1 MVSDFSGRWL
11 AKLDESVFVSRTPQR
26 LSVEIAQSPARL
38 HVEMHVSFEGSD
50 DSRMVFDA
58 SIVDGDEVRSGS
70 VALARWMGSD
80 LVVDMRFESGGEEV
94 ALRERWSLS
103 GDGTRL
109 TMAHKQDVL
118 AGQTV
123 VFARI

>member
-1 MVSDFSGRWL
+1 MVSDFSGRWF
-11 AKLDESVFVSRTPQR
+11 AKLDESVFVSRTPRR
-26 LSVEIAQSPARL
+26 LSAEITQSAERL
-38 HVEMHVSFEGSD
+38 HVEMHVSFDGSD

-70 VALARWMGSD
+70 VALARWMGND
-80 LVVDMRFESGGEEV
+80 LVVEMRFESGGDDV

-109 TMAHKQDVL
+109 TMTHKGDVL
-118 AGQTV
+118 TGQTV
-123 VFARI
+123 IFDRQ

>member
-1 MVSDFSGRWL
+1 MGSDFSGRWL
-11 AKLDESVFVSRTPQR
+11 ANLDESVFVSRTPRR
-26 LSVEIAQSPARL
+26 LTAKITQSADRL
-38 HVEMHVSFEGSD
+38 RVEMRVSFEGSD

-70 VALARWMGSD
+70 VALARWMGGD
-80 LVVDMRFESGGEEV
+80 LVVETHFESGGLEV
-94 ALRERWSLS
+94 ALQERWFLS

-109 TMAHKQDVL
+109 TMAHKNDAL

>member
-1 MVSDFSGRWL
+1 MVSDFSGRWF
-11 AKLDESVFVSRTPQR
+11 AKLDESVFVSRTPRR
-26 LSVEIAQSPARL
+26 LSAEITQSAERL
-38 HVEMHVSFEGSD
+38 HVEMRVSFDGSD

-58 SIVDGDEVRSGS
+58 SIVDGDELRSGS

-80 LVVDMRFESGGEEV
+80 LVVEMCFESGGEEV

-109 TMAHKQDVL
+109 TMAHKHDAL
-118 AGQTV
+118 AGQKV
-123 VFARI
+123 IFDRQ

>member
-1 MVSDFSGRWL
+1 MGSDFSGRWL
-11 AKLDESVFVSRTPQR
+11 AKLDESVFVSRTPRR
-26 LSVEIAQSPARL
+26 LTAQITQSADRL
-38 HVEMHVSFEGSD
+38 RVEMHVSFEDSD

-80 LVVDMRFESGGEEV
+80 LVVDVRFESGGEEV

-109 TMAHKQDVL
+109 TMAHKNDVL

-123 VFARI
+123 VFERS

>member
-1 MVSDFSGRWL
+1 MRTDFSGRWL
-11 AKLDESVFVSRTPQR
+11 ANLDESVFVSRTPRR
-26 LSVEIAQSPARL
+26 LTAEITQSPDRL
-38 HVEMHVSFEGSD
+38 HVEMRVSFEGSD

-80 LVVDMRFESGGEEV
+80 LVVETHFESGGQEV
-94 ALRERWSLS
+94 ALRERWLLS
-103 GDGTRL
+103 GDGARL
-109 TMAHKQDVL
+109 TMVHKNDVL

-123 VFARI
+123 VFERQ

>member
-26 LSVEIAQSPARL
+26 LSAEITQSLDQL
-38 HVEMHVSFEGSD
+38 HVEMHVSFDGSD

-58 SIVDGDEVRSGS
+58 SIVDGDEVHSGS

-123 VFARI
+123 IFDRQ